1 VDNSK
6 REFLKKGLAGVG
18 ITVIGGV
25 IISQGGNILGRIQ
38 ESSTKKAQDSTEQ
51 TSSGTPDD
59 PERHWGFLIDLGKC
73 NGCEDQPTPPNDPT
87 NEKPWCSYACRT
99 SHFYVQA
106 DPPQYWIRVYE
117 QQENPHAPPFHFPKP
132 CMNCENPPCLRV
144 CPTGATFKRKDG
156 TVLINHEI
164 CIGCR
169 LCMAACPYETRF
181 FWYSDPIKEEGV
193 ENLSYSPEHPVPHSR
208 GTVVKCDFCLP
219 RAYSG
224 QVPDCVSACPQ
235 GALYYGDLKQDAVSN
250 GDEVISLRQKLET
263 RGGYR
268 YKEEEETHPSV
279 FYLPPSQ
286 TTINN
291 KIEGELGIDIQ
302 PIKNSDDIK
311 VITRVTT
318 KTGSPIPS
326 AMITISKQTKFGLLS
341 IAEGKTDSKGHFKCS
356 VSITP
361 NQRGIIRAEMAETDR
376 YGRKMVR
383 RHV

>member
-6 REFLKKGLAGVG
+6 RDFLKKALAGVG
-18 ITVIGGV
+18 VTVIGGV
-25 IISQGGNILGRIQ
+25 ILSQGGNIVGRIQ
-38 ESSTKKAQDSTEQ
+38 ESSTDNAQDTTEQ
-51 TSSGTPDD
+51 TSSTTPDD

-87 NEKPWCSYACRT
+87 NEKPWCSYACRR
-99 SHFYVQA
+99 SHFYVEA
-106 DPPQYWIRVYE
+106 DPSMYWIRVYE
-117 QQENPHAPPFHFPKP
+117 QQENPHAPPFYFPKP

-181 FWYSDPIKEEGV
+181 FWYNEPIKEEGV

-235 GALYYGDLKQDAVSN
+235 GALYYGDL
-250 GDEVISLRQKLET
+250 
-263 RGGYR
+263 
-268 YKEEEETHPSV
+268 
-279 FYLPPSQ
+279 
-286 TTINN
+286 
-291 KIEGELGIDIQ
+291 
-302 PIKNSDDIK
+302 
-311 VITRVTT
+311 
-318 KTGSPIPS
+318 
-326 AMITISKQTKFGLLS
+326 
-341 IAEGKTDSKGHFKCS
+341 
-356 VSITP
+356 
-361 NQRGIIRAEMAETDR
+361 NQRMSSRCIILW
-376 YGRKMVR
+376 
-383 RHV
+383 